1 MPRSSIPW
9 GRMQP
14 MESFIM
20 PQQQPSIINIG
31 LVGGGDFC
39 KEILEKT
46 TAVYEQ
52 AEMVAPILAV
62 ADPDPKSP
70 GRKLANQYGLL
81 TFDDYKQLYDRRY
94 SIHLIIILTPEPE
107 IF

>member
-1 MPRSSIPW
+1 
-9 GRMQP
+9 
-14 MESFIM
+14 M
-20 PQQQPSIINIG
+20 PQHKPSIINIG

-62 ADPDPKSP
+62 VFSRISLQKSP
-70 GRKLANQYGLL
+70 PPTSPMLMIEGCCCGIMKDSWQCTRRRCAPEVN
-81 TFDDYKQLYDRRY
+81 DRY
-94 SIHLIIILTPEPE
+94 LDE
-107 IF
+107 